1 MHTAFHVIRR
11 FNVVRKPVAK
21 SALSIKS
28 DLEDHSFSIFLDGQH
43 ALRSLMN
50 KSRILEYI
58 AVTGLW
64 AALVYQFIYPIFPG
78 RLSSVT
84 TFVLLVPLVIY
95 WVLRERLLVWGDDD
109 TDDK

>member
-1 MHTAFHVIRR
+1 
-11 FNVVRKPVAK
+11 
-21 SALSIKS
+21 
-28 DLEDHSFSIFLDGQH
+28 
-43 ALRSLMN
+43 MN
-50 KSRILEYI
+50 KSRIFEYI

-95 WVLRERLLVWGDDD
+95 WVLREQWYGVTMILMTNRAPQLECCHVVAMHRHSEFSIVEG
-109 TDDK
+109 

>member
-1 MHTAFHVIRR
+1 MILA
-11 FNVVRKPVAK
+11 N
-21 SALSIKS
+21 
-28 DLEDHSFSIFLDGQH
+28 GQH

-58 AVTGLW
+58 AVTGLG
-64 AALVYQFIYPIFPG
+64 AALCYQFVYPIFPR

-84 TFVLLVPLVIY
+84 IFTLLAPLAMY
-95 WVLRERLLVWGDDD
+95 WVLRERLSVWGDDD

>member
-1 MHTAFHVIRR
+1 MQSQHL
-11 FNVVRKPVAK
+11 
-21 SALSIKS
+21 ALNLTCRDRSI
-28 DLEDHSFSIFLDGQH
+28 LILLNIQH

-50 KSRILEYI
+50 KSRIFEYI

-64 AALVYQFIYPIFPG
+64 AALVYQFVYPMFPG

-95 WVLRERLLVWGDDD
+95 WVLRERLLVWDDDD